1 MRQPF
6 GEKGWKFPIQVDQAT
21 GRIRL
26 SDYEDDIAEAIRIIL
41 STAKGER
48 VMRPKFGSRLQG
60 FMFDGTDGTSLA
72 LLQSD
77 IAEAIMIW
85 EPRVRDVQ
93 VEAKVDKTHS
103 ETVNVTIS
111 YTVRAT
117 NKGHQLLYPVHR
129 LGPHG

>member
-1 MRQPF
+1 MQQPF
-6 GEKGWKFPIQVDQAT
+6 GEKGWKFPIQVDQST

-48 VMRPKFGSRLQG
+48 VMRPKFGSGLQG

-103 ETVNVTIS
+103 EMVNVTIS

-117 NKGHQLLYPVHR
+117 NKGYQLLYPVHR
-129 LGPHG
+129 LGPRG

>member
-1 MRQPF
+1 MQQPF
-6 GEKGWKFPIQVDQAT
+6 GEKGWKFPIQVDKAT

-26 SDYEDDIAEAIRIIL
+26 SDYEEDIAEAIRIIL

-48 VMRPKFGSRLQG
+48 VMRPQFGSGLQG

-93 VEAKVDKTHS
+93 VEAKIDKAHS
-103 ETVNVTIS
+103 EMVNVTIS

-117 NKGHQLLYPVHR
+117 NKGYQLLYPVQR
-129 LGPHG
+129 LGSSG